1 MPATELDMNMNEHAR
16 AVFDFWFQP
25 TEGQAADAPRRE
37 WFQKNDDFDRE
48 IARRFGALIE
58 QALAGG
64 LLHWNEEGPQAALAR
79 ILVLDQF
86 CRNVHRGTPLAF
98 AGDPLALEGALA
110 MVDAQRDLALTPLQR
125 GFVYLPFEH
134 AEDMAMQER
143 AVALFQRMHDAAPAA
158 PGIAGMLDFAQR
170 HREVIRRF
178 GRFPHRNAILGRAS
192 TPEEQAFLLQPGSGF

>member
-1 MPATELDMNMNEHAR
+1 MSMNEQVR

-25 TEGQAADAPRRE
+25 AGGQAADAARRE

-48 IARRFGALIE
+48 IASRFGALIE

-64 LLHWNEEGPQAALAR
+64 LHAWDAEGPQSALAR

-98 AGDPLALEGALA
+98 GGDQQALQAALDMVGAG
-110 MVDAQRDLALTPLQR
+110 QDLALPPLQR
-125 GFVYLPFEH
+125 AFVYLPFEH
-134 AEDMAMQER
+134 AENMAMQEQ
-143 AVALFQRMHDAAPAA
+143 AVALYTRMADAGRDTAPAA
-158 PGIAGMLDFAQR
+158 TSQAIAGMLDYAQR

-192 TPEEQAFLLQPGSGF
+192 TPEEQAFLQQPGSGF

>member
-1 MPATELDMNMNEHAR
+1 MNMNVQAK

-25 TEGQAADAPRRE
+25 SEGQAADAPRRE
-37 WFQKNDDFDRE
+37 WFQKDDDFDRE
-48 IARRFGALIE
+48 IAGRFGVLIE
-58 QALAGG
+58 QALEGG
-64 LLHWNEEGPQAALAR
+64 LRHWDEEGPRSALAR

-98 AGDPLALEGALA
+98 AGDPQALQAALA
-110 MVDAQRDLALTPLQR
+110 MVDARQDETLTPLQR

-143 AVALFQRMHDAAPAA
+143 AVALFERMHDAEPTA
-158 PGIAGMLDFAQR
+158 PGLAGMLDFARR
-170 HREVIRRF
+170 HREVIKRF

-192 TPEEQAFLLQPGSGF
+192 TPEEQAYLRQPGSGF